1 MTLRW
6 RWALTLGT
14 ATAVIALLVLL
25 ASAVLTTRELR
36 AQVDADLE
44 QRLALTTGDTSF
56 RPVTPFEPRLRRR
69 APVNLDALYRVVGPG
84 GAIIVDTT
92 EAALPLT
99 DATLE
104 FAGRATDE
112 RTFETVTV
120 NNERYRMIVG
130 GLTDQRGVANLGAAQ
145 IAVPIEGIESS
156 ITALTRRSAGIAAM
170 LVLTAA
176 GAGWLLAGR
185 AVEPLAQ
192 LTGQA
197 EYIARTEDL
206 SAQVATERTD
216 EIGRL
221 ASAFAA
227 MISAL
232 RTSRDQQQRL
242 VADAG
247 HEFRTPLTALR
258 TTLET
263 LQRRGDQLSDEQKA
277 ELIDAALRE
286 SIELTNLATELVD
299 LSTDTATTGEEL
311 RPVDLGEVAA
321 SVVRRYLS
329 RTSDPIEVTGRA
341 RVVAVRQSQLER
353 AISNLL
359 ANAIIWNQPGMPIT
373 VQLDD
378 TTLTVRDHGPGIP
391 EADLPLV
398 FDRFHRSDAARGKPG
413 SGLGL
418 SIVHHVVEGHQGTVF
433 ARNAADG
440 GAEVGFTL
448 PDRHAQTGGP

>member
-6 RWALTLGT
+6 RWALTLGS
-14 ATAVIALLVLL
+14 ATALIALLVLL
-25 ASAVLTTRELR
+25 ASALLTTRELR

-44 QRLALTTGDTSF
+44 QRLTLTTVDTLF
-56 RPVTPFEPRLRRR
+56 RPVAPFDPRARRR
-69 APVNLDALYRVVGPG
+69 APVNLDALYRVLGPS
-84 GAIIVDTT
+84 GAVIVDTT

-99 DATLE
+99 DATVDL
-104 FAGRATDE
+104 AGRTTNE

-120 NNERYRMIVG
+120 DEERYRMIVG
-130 GLTDQRGVANLGAAQ
+130 GLTDRRGITNLGAAQ
-145 IAVPIEGIESS
+145 IAVSIDGIESS
-156 ITALTRRSAGIAAM
+156 IAALARRSAGIAAV

-176 GAGWLLAGR
+176 GVGWLLAGR
-185 AVEPLAQ
+185 AVEPLTQ

-197 EYIARTEDL
+197 EYIAETEDL
-206 SAQVATERTD
+206 TVPVAMDRSD

-227 MISAL
+227 MITAL
-232 RTSRDQQQRL
+232 RTSREQQQRL

-258 TTLET
+258 TSLET
-263 LQRRGDQLSDEQKA
+263 LQRRAHQLSNEQKE
-277 ELIDAALRE
+277 ELIDAALSE
-286 SIELTNLATELVD
+286 SIELTTLATELVE
-299 LSTDTATTGEEL
+299 LSTDAATSGEEL
-311 RPVDLGEVAA
+311 RAVDLGEMAA

-329 RTSDPIEVTGRA
+329 RTSDPIELTGSA
-341 RVVAVRQSQLER
+341 RVVQVRVSQIER

-359 ANAIIWNQPGMPIT
+359 ANAIVWNRPGKPIT
-373 VQLDD
+373 VRLDA

-391 EADLPLV
+391 EADLALV
-398 FDRFHRSDAARGKPG
+398 FDRFHRSDTARGKPG

-418 SIVHHVVEGHQGTVF
+418 SIVRHVVDGHDGTVF

-448 PDRHAQTGGP
+448 PE